1 MFRSIN
7 NFLQE
12 WGGRTTLKTRIKFNK
27 LKKTGIVPVFFIC
40 SMQIGGI
47 VEEAKVTVE
56 KQPKTKKVSK
66 VKKWGEKGFVGKMQF
81 GCYEYKVKFL
91 PEEDVVKYIDSQ
103 IVSPRTYGAI
113 CCDDQI
119 ILVSSDL
126 TTQTQKLSLM
136 HELVHMIFLN
146 NNVGVSENTL
156 NIQQEEL
163 VDNVA
168 ARFLELMKRNP
179 DLMRWLLR

>member
-1 MFRSIN
+1 M
-7 NFLQE
+7 
-12 WGGRTTLKTRIKFNK
+12 
-27 LKKTGIVPVFFIC
+27 PVFFIC

-47 VEEAKVTVE
+47 VEEEKKV
-56 KQPKTKKVSK
+56 PKTKKK
-66 VKKWGEKGFVGKMQF
+66 IKKWGENGFVGNIQF
-81 GCYEYKVKFL
+81 GCYEYKIKFL
-91 PEEDVVKYIDSQ
+91 PEEDVAKYIDSQ
-103 IVSPRTYGAI
+103 VVAQKTYGAI

-119 ILVSSDL
+119 IFVSSDL

-156 NIQQEEL
+156 NVRQEEL